1 MKRSIL
7 AGGLAVVAVTL
18 FGVGCSDQGLKQDA
32 QKAAKAVAEEAG
44 ELGAAA
50 REGAAAQA
58 GRDLEAAG
66 RAATDAVDSE
76 GIAGAARNAADSA
89 AETARANVEESAR
102 TELETYHAAR
112 KSGEGVVEAAGDAEN
127 AVLAIPDEKDAKKQA
142 VP

>member
-18 FGVGCSDQGLKQDA
+18 IGVGCSDQGVKQDA
-32 QKAAKAVAEEAG
+32 QKAAKAIAEEAG

-76 GIAGAARNAADSA
+76 GLAGAARNAADSA
-89 AETARANVEESAR
+89 AETARANVE
-102 TELETYHAAR
+102 
-112 KSGEGVVEAAGDAEN
+112 
-127 AVLAIPDEKDAKKQA
+127 
-142 VP
+142 